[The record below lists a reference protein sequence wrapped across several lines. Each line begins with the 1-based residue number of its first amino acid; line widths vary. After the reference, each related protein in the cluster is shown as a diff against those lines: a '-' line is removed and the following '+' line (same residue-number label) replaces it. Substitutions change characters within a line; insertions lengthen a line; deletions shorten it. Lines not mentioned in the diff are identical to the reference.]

1 MGSCIPASL
10 RFTFSASLQ
19 ADIFGFGRSPPLAVQ
34 PSFGHFFSRVN
45 DAWISGFRPAHMKGA
60 RWVAPSLS
68 NVVVVSV
75 AGGARDYQVNHYDSL
90 VPAFA
95 SLGNGL
101 LVGRKSQLQYQDE
114 ILSSSRFCNAWL
126 IGLNPKP

>member
-1 MGSCIPASL
+1 MGGFVARAAVVHREL
-10 RFTFSASLQ
+10 RKGAVETVLTLSSPHRS
-19 ADIFGFGRSPPLAVQ
+19 GRSPPLAVQ

-75 AGGARDYQVNHYDSL
+75 AGGARDYQVSH
-90 VPAFA
+90 
-95 SLGNGL
+95 
-101 LVGRKSQLQYQDE
+101 
-114 ILSSSRFCNAWL
+114 
-126 IGLNPKP
+126 